1 MRKREYVAMVL
12 IAIAAVSL
20 VLAGLANMGG
30 SSIMGVGAEGFSRAC
45 TNVALITIALGIW
58 FKEPKDA

>member
-20 VLAGLANMGG
+20 ALAVMANMGG
-30 SSIMGVGAEGFSRAC
+30 SIMGVHAEGFSRAC
-45 TNVALITIALGIW
+45 SNVALITIAFGIW
-58 FKEPKDA
+58 FKDPKDA